1 MDATALF
8 PILGDQLS
16 LQLAS
21 LRQAKVGTD
30 RILFVES
37 PAEAAYVPHHP
48 QKIALFFA
56 AMRAFAQEVQ
66 QLGHKVTYLT
76 FGNHSYESLSDAIW
90 GERGSCHKVV
100 VTEPGEYRVKQELTT
115 VAGIQ
120 WVEDDRFLC
129 SQSEFQSWLAG
140 RKQPR
145 MEHFYRQMRRKTGLL
160 MNGDD
165 PVGGAWNYDTDN
177 RKKWDRTLTLP
188 RPVTHLPSPET
199 VEVLQQV
206 DRQFHNNFGTLA
218 GFNWPITREQALVE
232 LEHFVEHRLPFF
244 GDFQDAMRQRDL
256 DPNADFLFHSKV
268 STSLNLGLLNPLEV
282 CKAAEQAFR
291 QGTAPLNAVEGF
303 IRQII
308 GWREYVRGLYWAYM
322 PGYKDQNFL
331 EANAPL
337 PPAFWGA
344 DTKMNCVAQSV
355 DQTRRTAYAHHIQR
369 LMVTG
374 NLALLLGVSPSAL
387 NEWYLAVFADAIEWV
402 QLPNTHGMVSYAD
415 GGLMGSKPYAASGK
429 YIDRQGDYCK
439 NCYYRVKDSVGD
451 KSCPFNSLYWDFMS
465 RNADKF
471 RRNPRMAMPLRTW
484 DKMAIEKRDALLSRA
499 VVVKRGLA
507 DGIV

>member
-1 MDATALF
+1 MSSTTLH

-16 LQLAS
+16 HQLAS
-21 LRQAKVGTD
+21 LRQARLGFD
-30 RILFVES
+30 RILMVEAPS
-37 PAEAAYVPHHP
+37 EASYVPHHP

-56 AMRAFAQEVQ
+56 AMRQFSQELEQ
-66 QLGHKVTYLT
+66 SGHLVTYLT
-76 FGNHSYESLSDAIW
+76 FDQHSYESLSEAIS
-90 GERGSCHKVV
+90 GELGDCSAAIM
-100 VTEPGEYRVKQELTT
+100 TEPGEYRVKQELS
-115 VAGIQ
+115 VIPGLQ
-120 WVEDDRFLC
+120 LLEDDRFVC
-129 SQSEFQSWLAG
+129 SQSEFQTWLSG

-160 MNGDD
+160 MDGDE
-165 PVGGAWNYDTDN
+165 PVGGEWNFDSEN
-177 RKKWDRTLTLP
+177 RKKWDGSIALSA
-188 RPVTHLPSPET
+188 PVTHPQSPET
-199 VEVLQQV
+199 VEAIGQV
-206 DRQFHNNFGTLA
+206 SRHFGNNFGTLD
-218 GFNWPITREQALVE
+218 GFNWPTSRNQALVE
-232 LEHFVEHRLPFF
+232 LDHFIEHRLPLF

-256 DPNADFLFHSKV
+256 DPSADFLFHSKV
-268 STSLNLGLLNPLEV
+268 STSLNLGLLTPIEV
-282 CKAAEQAFR
+282 CQAAERAYQI
-291 QGTAPLNAVEGF
+291 GSAPLNAVEGF

-322 PGYKDQNFL
+322 PEYKERNFL
-331 EANAPL
+331 AADAPL

-374 NLALLLGVSPSAL
+374 NLALLLGVLPSAL
-387 NEWYLAVFADAIEWV
+387 NEWYLSVYADAIEWV
-402 QLPNTHGMVSYAD
+402 QLPNTHGMVAYAD

-439 NCYYRVKDSVGD
+439 NCYYRVKDNDGE
-451 KSCPFNSLYWDFMS
+451 KSCPLNSLYWDFMN
-465 RNADKF
+465 RHADKF

-484 DKMAIEKRDALLSRA
+484 DKMAIDKRQALLERA
-499 VVVKRGLA
+499 AVVKRGLA